1 MSADPTDR
9 SPDRPPEPS
18 RAAPDSRP
26 DARDLLNGMGALG
39 GALGGVLG
47 GAFGGARRV
56 AGALRD
62 ALEDVVDGEGPH
74 HVVGYRGYGTGRTA
88 LVQARALRH
97 RAFTPAEASH
107 SRWRNLLDSLR
118 RLNSE
123 PLPNA
128 RVQAQLAGT
137 THALQADTEGFVH
150 QWVTLPEA
158 LAPGAWHPVTFALQ
172 DVSPAG
178 AADARATAGVLVPP
192 FTARFGIVSDM
203 DDTVLQSEVS
213 SFLNAARMVLLENAR
228 TRLPFPGVAA
238 FYRALQGA
246 APGGAGAVGNPIF
259 YVSSSPWNLYDVIA
273 DFLAAQ
279 EIPLG
284 PILLRDWDLGP
295 SLVGHR
301 SHKLA
306 RIREVFATYPT
317 LPFLLV
323 GDSTQE
329 DPEIYGAL
337 AREYPGRV
345 LAIYIRDVGRNAARR
360 ASIEALA
367 ADVKAAG
374 ATLVL
379 AEDTLAAARHAALH
393 GWIGSA
399 AVDEVAAASAESA
412 AHATAERRG
421 TAPATPGV
429 SPEPAERPAAPTLVV
444 DDAVRSRDLD

>member
-1 MSADPTDR
+1 MNG
-9 SPDRPPEPS
+9 
-18 RAAPDSRP
+18 AA
-26 DARDLLNGMGALG
+26 ALG

-62 ALEDVVDGEGPH
+62 AIEDVVDGDGPH
-74 HVVGYRGYGTGRTA
+74 HVVGYRGYGTGCTA
-88 LVQARALRH
+88 LVQARALRQ
-97 RAFTPAEASH
+97 RAFSPADASH

-118 RLNSE
+118 RLKSE
-123 PLPNA
+123 PLPHA
-128 RVQAQLAGT
+128 RVQARLAST
-137 THALQADTEGFVH
+137 THALQADAEGFVH

-172 DVSPAG
+172 EPNPTG
-178 AADARATAGVLVPP
+178 AADARGTAGVLVPP
-192 FTARFGIVSDM
+192 STARFGIVSDM

-301 SHKLA
+301 GHKLA

-367 ADVKAAG
+367 ADVRAAG

-393 GWIGSA
+393 GWIGRA

-412 AHATAERRG
+412 AHASAERRG

-429 SPEPAERPAAPTLVV
+429 SPEPPETPAAPTLVV
-444 DDAVRSRDLD
+444 DDAVRPRDLD

>member
-1 MSADPTDR
+1 VSAADPTDR
-9 SPDRPPEPS
+9 TPDRTPERPP
-18 RAAPDSRP
+18 AAPDARP
-26 DARDLLNGMGALG
+26 DVRDLRNGAAALG

-62 ALEDVVDGEGPH
+62 AIDGDGPH

-88 LVQARALRH
+88 LVQARALRQ
-97 RAFTPAEASH
+97 RTFSPAEASH

-128 RVQAQLAGT
+128 RVQVQMAGT
-137 THALQADTEGFVH
+137 THALQADAEGFVH
-150 QWVTLPEA
+150 RWITLPEA
-158 LAPGAWHPVTFALQ
+158 LAPGAWHPVRFGLQ
-172 DVSPAG
+172 DGPTTS
-178 AADARATAGVLVPP
+178 AADVRGTAGVLVPP
-192 FTARFGIVSDM
+192 STARFGIVSDM

-213 SFLNAARMVLLENAR
+213 SFLSAARMVLLENAR

-295 SLVGHR
+295 SLMGHR

-360 ASIEALA
+360 ASIETLA
-367 ADVKAAG
+367 ADVRAAG

-393 GWIGSA
+393 GWIGAA

-429 SPEPAERPAAPTLVV
+429 SPEPAESPAAPTLVV
-444 DDAVRSRDLD
+444 DDAVRPRDLD